1 MYVCI
6 RLFMY
11 IHIYAFIFIWWD
23 SVHVAVGMRESEDN
37 LSQFSC
43 ATGVLGLGG
52 KDLDPQN
59 HFSTSKVCLT
69 GSP

>member
-6 RLFMY
+6 CLFMY
-11 IHIYAFIFIWWD
+11 IHIYAFIFIWWG

-37 LSQFSC
+37 LRGQFSS
-43 ATGVLGLGG
+43 AMGVLGLGG

-59 HFSTSKVCLT
+59 HFSTSNV
-69 GSP
+69 SV